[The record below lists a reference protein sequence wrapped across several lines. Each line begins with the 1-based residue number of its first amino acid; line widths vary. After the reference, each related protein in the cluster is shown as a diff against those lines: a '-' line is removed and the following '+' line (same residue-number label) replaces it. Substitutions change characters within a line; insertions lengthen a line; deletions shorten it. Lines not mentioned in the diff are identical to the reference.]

1 MSAIRLPERGRRCFD
16 QLPATIER
24 LLTGATAG
32 PALDEALL
40 SGRFPRV
47 ALIYL
52 DAFGWSF
59 LERQRDR
66 GHPLLDRVASEGVLI
81 QLTSQFPSTTTAHAT
96 TIHSGLPVA
105 EHGLYEWHL
114 LEPSLNRLIT
124 PLLFSFSGDGRRE
137 SLAGVLDPENVY
149 PRESLYARLAEQGV
163 RSSVAQSVAY
173 AHGSPSS
180 VLLRGADVLPFSKAR
195 QGLAAAAAA
204 LAASE
209 VGYAL
214 VYLDEVDSLMHR
226 IGPEEPAA
234 DAGFATALTL
244 VDQAPFPPG
253 TLVLLTADHGM
264 SPIDPKR
271 TVYVNEV
278 WPELAGHLV
287 TGADGKPLAP
297 AGSCRDL
304 FLHVRDGQVNEVRD
318 RLAER
323 LDGIADV
330 TAVDELVADGAF
342 DTPSA
347 RLAARLGDVVVL
359 PRFGEAVFWH
369 EPGHFVQ
376 EFHGQHGG
384 LSPQEMEIPLLA
396 WIAP

>member
-40 SGRFPRV
+40 SGRFARV

-66 GHPLLDRVASEGVLI
+66 NHPLLERVASDGLVA
-81 QLTSQFPSTTTAHAT
+81 QLTSQFPSTTTAHVT

-114 LEPSLNRLIT
+114 LEPSLDRLIT

-137 SLAGVLDPENVY
+137 SLAGVLDPETVF

-163 RSSVAQSVAY
+163 RSSVAQPAAY
-173 AHGSPSS
+173 AHGSPNR
-180 VLLRGADVLPFSKAR
+180 VLLRGAHVIPFSR
-195 QGLAAAAAA
+195 STEGLAAAADA
-204 LAASE
+204 LAATDA
-209 VGYAL
+209 GYAL

-226 IGPEEPAA
+226 IGPEEAAA
-234 DAGFATALTL
+234 DAAFAAALTL
-244 VDQAPFPPG
+244 VDRTPFPSG

-264 SPIDPKR
+264 SPVDPGR

-278 WPELAGHLV
+278 WPELTGHLAA
-287 TGADGKPLAP
+287 GADGKPLAP

-304 FLHVRDGQVNEVRD
+304 FLHVRDGETREVCD
-318 RLAER
+318 ELAQR
-323 LDGIADV
+323 LDGVADV
-330 TAVDELVADGAF
+330 MEVDRLVTDGAF
-342 DTPSA
+342 DTPSE
-347 RLAARLGDVVVL
+347 RLAARLSDVVVL
-359 PRFGEAVFWH
+359 PHLGEAVFWH
-369 EPGHFVQ
+369 EPGHFTQ
-376 EFHGQHGG
+376 DFHGQHGG
-384 LSPQEMEIPLLA
+384 LSPREMEIPLLA
-396 WIAP
+396 WATP